1 MKNYKV
7 SISRMAHAVKMFFL
21 GGVLAM
27 TCSCEDF
34 LTISPTDKIILE
46 DFWKSKEDVNNMLFE
61 SYRLMASSDFL
72 NRLIVWGEMRSDNV
86 VEGNYETRE
95 NIIYHLTMNEEWEI
109 DCEVSSSNN
118 IWYLFVNHE
127 KKVSVS
133 INCGMDS
140 IFDDIVITKFS

>member
-1 MKNYKV
+1 MNKV
-7 SISRMAHAVKMFFL
+7 
-21 GGVLAM
+21 GGTMELIKYIN
-27 TCSCEDF
+27 S
-34 LTISPTDKIILE
+34 LPPTNSAAFE
-46 DFWKSKEDVNNMLFE
+46 KE
-61 SYRLMASSDFL
+61 Y
-72 NRLIVWGEMRSDNV
+72 V

-127 KKVSVS
+127 KKASVS

-140 IFDDIVITKFS
+140 IFDDIVITKFN

>member
-1 MKNYKV
+1 MNKV
-7 SISRMAHAVKMFFL
+7 
-21 GGVLAM
+21 GGTMELIKYIN
-27 TCSCEDF
+27 S
-34 LTISPTDKIILE
+34 LPPTNLE
-46 DFWKSKEDVNNMLFE
+46 KE
-61 SYRLMASSDFL
+61 Y
-72 NRLIVWGEMRSDNV
+72 V

-140 IFDDIVITKFS
+140 LFDDIVITKFN